1 LPLLRSQGEVLAMSI
16 EPVADKLGKLLKLLS
31 SPRDGEVVAAARAI
45 LRTLA
50 GAGADIHELAE
61 RIEEAEMQR
70 IYDAAYADGKN
81 AAAADAGFSS
91 VDPPSFYEM
100 AQEIEHNADG
110 RLSEKEQKFVAD
122 MVRWCAR
129 REPSEKQA
137 KWLHAIYVRLG
148 RRQ

>member
-1 LPLLRSQGEVLAMSI
+1 MTI
-16 EPVADKLGKLLKLLS
+16 DPVADKLGKLLKLLS

-45 LRTLA
+45 LRTLE

-61 RIEEAEMQR
+61 RVEGRKLSQAEMQR
-70 IYDAAYADGKN
+70 IYDKAYRDGKD

-100 AQEIEHNADG
+100 AQEIEHKADG
-110 RLSEKEQKFVAD
+110 RLSEKEQEFVAD
-122 MVRWCAR
+122 MVRWCAW

-137 KWLHAIYVRLG
+137 KWLHAIYYRIG
-148 RRQ
+148 RRR

>member
-1 LPLLRSQGEVLAMSI
+1 VLAMSI

-45 LRTLA
+45 LRTLE

-61 RIEEAEMQR
+61 RVEGRKLSQAEMQR
-70 IYDAAYADGKN
+70 IYDKAYRDGRD
-81 AAAADAGFSS
+81 AAAADVGFRS

-100 AQEIEHNADG
+100 AQEIEHKGDG
-110 RLSEKEQKFVAD
+110 RLSEKEQEFVVD

-137 KWLHAIYVRLG
+137 KWLNAIYCRI
-148 RRQ
+148 RRRR

>member
-1 LPLLRSQGEVLAMSI
+1 MSL

-45 LRTLA
+45 LRTLK

-81 AAAADAGFSS
+81 AAAADVGFTS
-91 VDPPSFYEM
+91 VDPPTFYEM
-100 AQEIEHNADG
+100 ACEIVCKANG
-110 RLSEKEQKFVAD
+110 RLNEREEEFVAD
-122 MVRWCAR
+122 MVRWCAW

-137 KWLHAIYVRLG
+137 KWLHAIYYRIG
-148 RRQ
+148 RRR

>member
-1 LPLLRSQGEVLAMSI
+1 MSI

-45 LRTLA
+45 LRTLE
-50 GAGADIHELAE
+50 GAGADIHELAA
-61 RIEEAEMQR
+61 RIEGRKLSQAEMQR

-100 AQEIEHNADG
+100 AQEIEHKANG
-110 RLSEKEQKFVAD
+110 RLNEREQEFVAD

-137 KWLHAIYVRLG
+137 KWLHAIYYRIG
-148 RRQ
+148 RRR